1 MSDERLKQARSATSI
16 ELNIVEQSAIKKWEE
31 TEKLLAFDLSYVF
44 GKSFFRWWWFSKYI
58 CLLTNI

>member
-1 MSDERLKQARSATSI
+1 MFDETLKQARSAT
-16 ELNIVEQSAIKKWEE
+16 IVEQSAIKKWEE

-44 GKSFFRWWWFSKYI
+44 GKSFFRWWWFSKYV